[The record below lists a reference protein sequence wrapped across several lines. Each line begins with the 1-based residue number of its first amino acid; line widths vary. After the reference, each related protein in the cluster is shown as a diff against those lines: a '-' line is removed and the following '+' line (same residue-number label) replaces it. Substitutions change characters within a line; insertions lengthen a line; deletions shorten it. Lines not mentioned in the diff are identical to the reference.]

1 MSLRIARWLVLAA
14 LVLPLAMVLAPVQ
27 AQPGR
32 PGGMGGMPGQP
43 GMRGGMPNGMGGA
56 PGGNFQGGNFQG
68 GMPGQPQG
76 IAGGINGGINGGMG
90 GINGGGLQDEWVCS
104 RCGSVIG
111 HGPVKPGLESLP
123 SCGAKLVDDPGG
135 MDNGPPANSPPP
147 TMGNSPAPSKS
158 SSSSD
163 SGSSNS
169 GKTVLI
175 AVGIGVGVLVLFGAV
190 GAIVYFNISRNSK
203 RSGSAPPQARYP

>member
-27 AQPGR
+27 VAAGTTRRHGWDAGPTGDARRNAQRHGR
-32 PGGMGGMPGQP
+32 
-43 GMRGGMPNGMGGA
+43 R

-111 HGPVKPGLESLP
+111 HGPVEPSLESLP
-123 SCGAKLVDDPGG
+123 MLRRQ
-135 MDNGPPANSPPP
+135 
-147 TMGNSPAPSKS
+147 T
-158 SSSSD
+158 
-163 SGSSNS
+163 
-169 GKTVLI
+169 
-175 AVGIGVGVLVLFGAV
+175 
-190 GAIVYFNISRNSK
+190 R
-203 RSGSAPPQARYP
+203 

>member
-1 MSLRIARWLVLAA
+1 
-14 LVLPLAMVLAPVQ
+14 
-27 AQPGR
+27 
-32 PGGMGGMPGQP
+32 
-43 GMRGGMPNGMGGA
+43 
-56 PGGNFQGGNFQG
+56 
-68 GMPGQPQG
+68 
-76 IAGGINGGINGGMG
+76 
-90 GINGGGLQDEWVCS
+90 
-104 RCGSVIG
+104 
-111 HGPVKPGLESLP
+111 
-123 SCGAKLVDDPGG
+123 

-147 TMGNSPAPSKS
+147 TIPGNSPAPSKS

-203 RSGSAPPQARYP
+203 RSGSRRRKRVIHEE